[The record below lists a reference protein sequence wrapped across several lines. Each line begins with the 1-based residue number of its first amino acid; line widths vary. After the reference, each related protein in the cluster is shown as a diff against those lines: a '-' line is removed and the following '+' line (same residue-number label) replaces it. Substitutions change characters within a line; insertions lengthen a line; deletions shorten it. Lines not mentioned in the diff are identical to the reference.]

1 MKILA
6 EISMYALFVIVIG
19 VLSVWPPYQL
29 VEDDRAIISLVFT
42 HAGERIN
49 ECRRLSQEELNK
61 LPPNMRTADDCPR
74 ERYPVRVE
82 LRSGTETL
90 YDQTLLPSGIWA
102 DGKANIYQRIEVQ
115 SGVHEI
121 FVGMNDSGGEE
132 GFDFVKSESVDLSPG
147 RNLMVQF
154 DEQTQQ
160 ILIR

>member
-19 VLSVWPPYQL
+19 VMSVWPPYQL
-29 VEDDRAIISLVFT
+29 VDDDRAIISLVFT
-42 HAGERIN
+42 HAGERIS

-74 ERYPVRVE
+74 ERHPVRVE

-90 YDQTLLPSGIWA
+90 YDQTLLPSGIWS

-121 FVGMNDSGGEE
+121 FVGLNDSGDEE